1 MRARRLLILLMML
14 LLLPQAQAERLTLYT
29 RPGQVDEATP
39 FQLRPTELSICSVTR
54 AMGGV
59 VVLANDDNYDS
70 LSLYFWQDG
79 MTEMRKLG
87 GGFYWVMSSDT
98 METAQESCEY
108 AMSRVPNYRMPDLTH
123 AISNLTS
130 DGETLYAL
138 NRINGLIFK
147 ISETKDGLQTED
159 VCTMA
164 NLSCLNVSY
173 RDLETDK
180 VYTYPASLT
189 RMYVCGSVLAISV
202 MQENGIKVVLV
213 DLTDGA
219 IREIADESLE
229 AMYEWADGELLLW
242 RLEGSPNEIS
252 RSSGTYALS
261 RYSVA
266 TGEETLLSTGV
277 PYKKRSE
284 CGAYDPYSGSYYDVR
299 TRQIVR
305 TTDFVQEDPVV
316 TFPAANVN
324 IAVTKDSIVGVNLS
338 SVYVRS
344 KENGDMTVLRIQS
357 SNGASNT
364 ALQHFAE
371 ENPEVILA
379 QETLAK
385 SAMNAASL
393 AARMS
398 ASADAPDILRLGLT
412 PDTPEADGSWPLDV
426 LMDKGWCMDLS
437 VYPEVSDYVSRL
449 NGIYRDA
456 VTRNGKIYALPIY
469 AWSYGYFISRNV
481 MEKLGLQESDIP
493 TNLIDLCAFI
503 TKWND
508 NLTGAYAA
516 YTPLEETE
524 SYRERVFDLMV
535 HDWIGYCQAE
545 NIPLRFDHPV
555 FREMMAALDAMRTDK
570 IEQANQQVNEEIS
583 DYREC
588 LIWTDAQAVGNF
600 ANYADAFGSRIFL
613 SMALTPDVTTHY
625 GIGYM
630 TVLVVNPRTTN
641 ADLVGK
647 LLAQVIADQ
656 EATAK
661 CVLLADYDEPI
672 EDSYYLIMVSDYEK
686 TLTELRRQQENA
698 PVWKKQGIQ
707 ERINEEEASLQ

>member
-29 RPGQVDEATP
+29 RPGQVDEAAP

-98 METAQESCEY
+98 METAQQSCEY

-164 NLSCLNVSY
+164 NLSCLNISY

-277 PYKKRSE
+277 PYKN
-284 CGAYDPYSGSYYDVR
+284 A
-299 TRQIVR
+299 
-305 TTDFVQEDPVV
+305 
-316 TFPAANVN
+316 VN
-324 IAVTKDSIVGVNLS
+324 
-338 SVYVRS
+338 
-344 KENGDMTVLRIQS
+344 
-357 SNGASNT
+357 
-364 ALQHFAE
+364 
-371 ENPEVILA
+371 
-379 QETLAK
+379 
-385 SAMNAASL
+385 
-393 AARMS
+393 AARM
-398 ASADAPDILRLGLT
+398 
-412 PDTPEADGSWPLDV
+412 
-426 LMDKGWCMDLS
+426 
-437 VYPEVSDYVSRL
+437 
-449 NGIYRDA
+449 
-456 VTRNGKIYALPIY
+456 TR
-469 AWSYGYFISRNV
+469 
-481 MEKLGLQESDIP
+481 
-493 TNLIDLCAFI
+493 T
-503 TKWND
+503 
-508 NLTGAYAA
+508 AA
-516 YTPLEETE
+516 
-524 SYRERVFDLMV
+524 
-535 HDWIGYCQAE
+535 A
-545 NIPLRFDHPV
+545 
-555 FREMMAALDAMRTDK
+555 
-570 IEQANQQVNEEIS
+570 
-583 DYREC
+583 
-588 LIWTDAQAVGNF
+588 
-600 ANYADAFGSRIFL
+600 
-613 SMALTPDVTTHY
+613 TT
-625 GIGYM
+625 
-630 TVLVVNPRTTN
+630 T
-641 ADLVGK
+641 
-647 LLAQVIADQ
+647 
-656 EATAK
+656 
-661 CVLLADYDEPI
+661 
-672 EDSYYLIMVSDYEK
+672 
-686 TLTELRRQQENA
+686 
-698 PVWKKQGIQ
+698 
-707 ERINEEEASLQ
+707 

>member
-39 FQLRPTELSICSVTR
+39 FQLRPTELSICCVTR
-54 AMGGV
+54 AMGGEV
-59 VVLANDDNYDS
+59 VPAFVDIYDS

-252 RSSGTYALS
+252 RSSGTYTLS

-305 TTDFVQEDPVV
+305 TTDFVQVDPEV
-316 TFPAANVN
+316 TFPAANVTLRTELEALGGAVLSEFPPDYTGKMTGTFLARN
-324 IAVTKDSIVGVNLS
+324 RLIAGLS
-338 SVYVRS
+338 EARCVAEARTRS
-344 KENGDMTVLRIQS
+344 GTLNTVS
-357 SNGASNT
+357 
-364 ALQHFAE
+364 HAE
-371 ENPEVILA
+371 E
-379 QETLAK
+379 
-385 SAMNAASL
+385 
-393 AARMS
+393 
-398 ASADAPDILRLGLT
+398 
-412 PDTPEADGSWPLDV
+412 
-426 LMDKGWCMDLS
+426 
-437 VYPEVSDYVSRL
+437 
-449 NGIYRDA
+449 
-456 VTRNGKIYALPIY
+456 
-469 AWSYGYFISRNV
+469 YGR
-481 MEKLGLQESDIP
+481 
-493 TNLIDLCAFI
+493 
-503 TKWND
+503 
-508 NLTGAYAA
+508 
-516 YTPLEETE
+516 
-524 SYRERVFDLMV
+524 
-535 HDWIGYCQAE
+535 
-545 NIPLRFDHPV
+545 PV
-555 FREMMAALDAMRTDK
+555 F
-570 IEQANQQVNEEIS
+570 
-583 DYREC
+583 
-588 LIWTDAQAVGNF
+588 AVP
-600 ANYADAFGSRIFL
+600 GSIY
-613 SMALTPDVTTHY
+613 SPASE
-625 GIGYM
+625 G
-630 TVLVVNPRTTN
+630 TN
-641 ADLVGK
+641 A
-647 LLAQVIADQ
+647 LLRTGRARAL
-656 EATAK
+656 
-661 CVLLADYDEPI
+661 C
-672 EDSYYLIMVSDYEK
+672 
-686 TLTELRRQQENA
+686 TLE
-698 PVWKKQGIQ
+698 
-707 ERINEEEASLQ
+707 

>member
-123 AISNLTS
+123 AISELTS

-252 RSSGTYALS
+252 RSSGTYTLS

-456 VTRNGKIYALPIY
+456 VTR
-469 AWSYGYFISRNV
+469 
-481 MEKLGLQESDIP
+481 D
-493 TNLIDLCAFI
+493 
-503 TKWND
+503 
-508 NLTGAYAA
+508 
-516 YTPLEETE
+516 
-524 SYRERVFDLMV
+524 
-535 HDWIGYCQAE
+535 
-545 NIPLRFDHPV
+545 
-555 FREMMAALDAMRTDK
+555 
-570 IEQANQQVNEEIS
+570 
-583 DYREC
+583 
-588 LIWTDAQAVGNF
+588 
-600 ANYADAFGSRIFL
+600 
-613 SMALTPDVTTHY
+613 

-672 EDSYYLIMVSDYEK
+672 EDSYYLIMVNDYEK

-707 ERINEEEASLQ
+707 ERINEEEASLQRYTVRERWTIAPKTIELYQQTILPMSYLRRPGILADSDAFSALVSQVHQGEISLEEFVEEADKLIEGLEQ

>member
-14 LLLPQAQAERLTLYT
+14 LLLLPQTQAERLTLYT

-98 METAQESCEY
+98 MGTAQESCEY
-108 AMSRVPNYRMPDLTH
+108 SMSRVPNYRMPDLTH

-164 NLSCLNVSY
+164 NLSCLNISY

-213 DLTDGA
+213 DLADGA

-252 RSSGTYALS
+252 RSSGTYTLS

-324 IAVTKDSIVGVNLS
+324 IAVTKDSIVGVKLS

-371 ENPEVILA
+371 ENPKVILA
-379 QETLAK
+379 QETLTK

-398 ASADAPDILRLGLT
+398 ASADAPDILRLG
-412 PDTPEADGSWPLDV
+412 
-426 LMDKGWCMDLS
+426 
-437 VYPEVSDYVSRL
+437 
-449 NGIYRDA
+449 
-456 VTRNGKIYALPIY
+456 
-469 AWSYGYFISRNV
+469 
-481 MEKLGLQESDIP
+481 
-493 TNLIDLCAFI
+493 
-503 TKWND
+503 
-508 NLTGAYAA
+508 
-516 YTPLEETE
+516 
-524 SYRERVFDLMV
+524 
-535 HDWIGYCQAE
+535 
-545 NIPLRFDHPV
+545 
-555 FREMMAALDAMRTDK
+555 
-570 IEQANQQVNEEIS
+570 
-583 DYREC
+583 
-588 LIWTDAQAVGNF
+588 
-600 ANYADAFGSRIFL
+600 
-613 SMALTPDVTTHY
+613 LTPDVTTHY

-672 EDSYYLIMVSDYEK
+672 EDSYYLIMVNDYEK

-707 ERINEEEASLQ
+707 ERINEEEASLQRYTVRERWTIAPKTIELYQQTILPMSYLRRPGILADSDAFSALVSQVHQGEISLEEFVVEADKLIEGLEQ

>member
-29 RPGQVDEATP
+29 RPNNVDEAMP

-59 VVLANDDNYDS
+59 VVLANDNNYDS

-108 AMSRVPNYRMPDLTH
+108 SMSRVPNYRMPDLTH

-189 RMYVCGSVLAISV
+189 RMHVCGSVLAISV

-213 DLTDGA
+213 DLADGA
-219 IREIADESLE
+219 IREIAGESLE

-252 RSSGTYALS
+252 RSSGTYTLS

-305 TTDFVQEDPVV
+305 TTDFVQEEPVV
-316 TFPAANVN
+316 TLPGSERGYCGHKRQHRRCEPEQRLRPLEGKRRYDRAAHPKQQRRKQHRPAALRGG
-324 IAVTKDSIVGVNLS
+324 KSGGDSGA
-338 SVYVRS
+338 
-344 KENGDMTVLRIQS
+344 GDADEERYECGELGGAHECLRRCA
-357 SNGASNT
+357 GHPA
-364 ALQHFAE
+364 
-371 ENPEVILA
+371 PG
-379 QETLAK
+379 
-385 SAMNAASL
+385 
-393 AARMS
+393 
-398 ASADAPDILRLGLT
+398 ADAG
-412 PDTPEADGSWPLDV
+412 
-426 LMDKGWCMDLS
+426 
-437 VYPEVSDYVSRL
+437 
-449 NGIYRDA
+449 
-456 VTRNGKIYALPIY
+456 YA
-469 AWSYGYFISRNV
+469 
-481 MEKLGLQESDIP
+481 
-493 TNLIDLCAFI
+493 
-503 TKWND
+503 
-508 NLTGAYAA
+508 
-516 YTPLEETE
+516 
-524 SYRERVFDLMV
+524 
-535 HDWIGYCQAE
+535 
-545 NIPLRFDHPV
+545 
-555 FREMMAALDAMRTDK
+555 
-570 IEQANQQVNEEIS
+570 
-583 DYREC
+583 
-588 LIWTDAQAVGNF
+588 
-600 ANYADAFGSRIFL
+600 
-613 SMALTPDVTTHY
+613 
-625 GIGYM
+625 
-630 TVLVVNPRTTN
+630 
-641 ADLVGK
+641 
-647 LLAQVIADQ
+647 
-656 EATAK
+656 
-661 CVLLADYDEPI
+661 
-672 EDSYYLIMVSDYEK
+672 
-686 TLTELRRQQENA
+686 
-698 PVWKKQGIQ
+698 
-707 ERINEEEASLQ
+707 

>member
-29 RPGQVDEATP
+29 RPNNVDEATP

-59 VVLANDDNYDS
+59 VVLANDYNYDS

-98 METAQESCEY
+98 METAQQSCEY

-164 NLSCLNVSY
+164 NLSCLNISY

-189 RMYVCGSVLAISV
+189 RMHVCGSVLAISV

-213 DLTDGA
+213 DLADGA

-242 RLEGSPNEIS
+242 RLEGSTNEIS
-252 RSSGTYALS
+252 RSSGTYTLS

-305 TTDFVQEDPVV
+305 TTDFVQEEPVV

-385 SAMNAASL
+385 SAVNAASL

-437 VYPEVSDYVSRL
+437 VYPEASDYVSRL

-456 VTRNGKIYALPIY
+456 VTRDGKIYALPIY

-481 MEKLGLQESDIP
+481 M
-493 TNLIDLCAFI
+493 
-503 TKWND
+503 
-508 NLTGAYAA
+508 
-516 YTPLEETE
+516 
-524 SYRERVFDLMV
+524 
-535 HDWIGYCQAE
+535 
-545 NIPLRFDHPV
+545 
-555 FREMMAALDAMRTDK
+555 
-570 IEQANQQVNEEIS
+570 
-583 DYREC
+583 
-588 LIWTDAQAVGNF
+588 
-600 ANYADAFGSRIFL
+600 
-613 SMALTPDVTTHY
+613 
-625 GIGYM
+625 
-630 TVLVVNPRTTN
+630 
-641 ADLVGK
+641 
-647 LLAQVIADQ
+647 
-656 EATAK
+656 
-661 CVLLADYDEPI
+661 
-672 EDSYYLIMVSDYEK
+672 
-686 TLTELRRQQENA
+686 
-698 PVWKKQGIQ
+698 
-707 ERINEEEASLQ
+707 

>member
-1 MRARRLLILLMML
+1 MRARRLLIPLMMLL

-59 VVLANDDNYDS
+59 VVLANDYNYDS

-108 AMSRVPNYRMPDLTH
+108 SMSRVPNYRMPDLTH

-159 VCTMA
+159 VCTME
-164 NLSCLNVSY
+164 NLSCLNISY

-189 RMYVCGSVLAISV
+189 RMHVCGSVLAISV

-252 RSSGTYALS
+252 RSSGTYTLS

-305 TTDFVQEDPVV
+305 TTD
-316 TFPAANVN
+316 
-324 IAVTKDSIVGVNLS
+324 
-338 SVYVRS
+338 
-344 KENGDMTVLRIQS
+344 
-357 SNGASNT
+357 
-364 ALQHFAE
+364 
-371 ENPEVILA
+371 
-379 QETLAK
+379 
-385 SAMNAASL
+385 
-393 AARMS
+393 
-398 ASADAPDILRLGLT
+398 
-412 PDTPEADGSWPLDV
+412 
-426 LMDKGWCMDLS
+426 
-437 VYPEVSDYVSRL
+437 
-449 NGIYRDA
+449 
-456 VTRNGKIYALPIY
+456 
-469 AWSYGYFISRNV
+469 
-481 MEKLGLQESDIP
+481 
-493 TNLIDLCAFI
+493 LC
-503 TKWND
+503 
-508 NLTGAYAA
+508 
-516 YTPLEETE
+516 
-524 SYRERVFDLMV
+524 R
-535 HDWIGYCQAE
+535 
-545 NIPLRFDHPV
+545 
-555 FREMMAALDAMRTDK
+555 
-570 IEQANQQVNEEIS
+570 
-583 DYREC
+583 
-588 LIWTDAQAVGNF
+588 
-600 ANYADAFGSRIFL
+600 
-613 SMALTPDVTTHY
+613 
-625 GIGYM
+625 
-630 TVLVVNPRTTN
+630 
-641 ADLVGK
+641 
-647 LLAQVIADQ
+647 
-656 EATAK
+656 
-661 CVLLADYDEPI
+661 
-672 EDSYYLIMVSDYEK
+672 K
-686 TLTELRRQQENA
+686 TL
-698 PVWKKQGIQ
+698 W
-707 ERINEEEASLQ
+707 